1 MRQLSLPLTALLICF
16 GEAGCGEGSV
26 CGTGFAA
33 EDGVCVPVCS
43 EPCGDHAFCNETP
56 QGGAC
61 TCAPGYAGEPCEW
74 VGVLA
79 DPEFTDQEVWF
90 DTKNGATIIPLAQGS
105 EGQKGIA
112 SFQASVTCSAG
123 SVAQIVEMPSYELA
137 EPLVATISYRFRKVT
152 GVVVGY
158 GGVFRELIDA
168 TLWPGW
174 TLDERVCLG
183 EAAYGGPVRFE
194 VAASERVPDCFK
206 EEPEGTIEVDR
217 FDIVPANPGEC
228 PAPGTVLDGDA
239 EGLEAGW
246 EFDLQ
251 FGGEGETEA
260 GLVAGAGEAASV
272 GARIRKPPGATRRA
286 RMWTK
291 ISVPLQSTL
300 PSPALRLWHKAA
312 APYIYRVDFGTRPPF
327 GVVRTPLDTIVGDGI
342 ARTATYCLP
351 PHTHGGVFHLAFARG
366 TGNIEEEAE
375 LVVDRV
381 EIVSDDACGTSS
393 ELFDP
398 TLDSSPNRWPGT
410 LLGLVPNVEPSVVR
424 VTNDAPEA
432 VPLGSGVLEVR
443 YTNSQARLEAQTWV
457 RVPTPTSDEG
467 PILRFQSNAPA
478 DPGVELFWA
487 LGSALPPPDCE
498 SLPDCRLQQLSN
510 GLELGGGWRP
520 VPVCLPPEWAGRW
533 FRVRLA
539 VRPSDGPLEVF
550 DPPRSVLFDNF
561 ELDTDPECPGL

>member
-1 MRQLSLPLTALLICF
+1 MRQLALPLTALVVSF
-16 GEAGCGEGSV
+16 GGCGDAGA

-33 EDGVCVPVCS
+33 ENGRCVPVCS
-43 EPCGDHAFCNETP
+43 EPCGEHAFCDETP

-61 TCAPGYAGEPCEW
+61 ACATGYAGDPCEW

-79 DPEFTDQEVWF
+79 DPEFTDPEVWS
-90 DTKNGATIIPLAQGS
+90 DTKNGATVIPLAQGRGN
-105 EGQKGIA
+105 ELGIA

-123 SVAQIVEMPSYELA
+123 SVAQVVEMPSYELA
-137 EPLVATISYRFRKVT
+137 EPLVVTISYRVQNVT

-168 TLWPGW
+168 ARWPGW
-174 TLDERVCLG
+174 SVDQRVCLG

-194 VAASERVPDCFK
+194 VAASERAPDCFTA
-206 EEPEGTIEVDR
+206 PTGTIEVDR

-239 EGLEAGW
+239 EGLEDGW
-246 EFDLQ
+246 QFDLQ
-251 FGGEGETEA
+251 MLGEGETEA
-260 GLVAGAGEAASV
+260 GLATGAGEGASS

-291 ISVPLQSTL
+291 ISVPRQTT
-300 PSPALRLWHKAA
+300 PPFPALRFWHKAA
-312 APYIYRVDFGTRPPF
+312 APYIYRVDLGTRPSF
-327 GVVRTPLDTIVGDGI
+327 GVVRMPLDTIVGDDI
-342 ARTATYCLP
+342 ARTSTFCLP
-351 PHTHGGVFHLAFARG
+351 PHTHGGVFDLAFARG
-366 TGNIEEEAE
+366 SGITEDEAE

-381 EIVSDDACGTSS
+381 EITSDDACGTSS
-393 ELFDP
+393 EVFDP
-398 TLDSSPNRWPGT
+398 SLDSAPNRWPGA
-410 LLGLVPNVEPSVVR
+410 LLSFVPNVEAGIVQ

-432 VPLGSGVLEVR
+432 LPPGSGVLEIR

-457 RVPTPTSDEG
+457 RVPAPTADEG

-478 DPGVELFWA
+478 NPGVELFWA
-487 LGSALPPPDCE
+487 LGSAIDRPVCADLPGCVVLSP
-498 SLPDCRLQQLSN
+498 LSN
-510 GLELGGGWRP
+510 GLDLGGGWRD

-550 DPPRSVLFDNF
+550 EPPRSVLFDNF